1 MKKMSEAIE
10 VNKLRVT
17 VKKTFMINKLILEIY
32 VYKQK

>member
-1 MKKMSEAIE
+1 MKKMSKAIE

>member
-1 MKKMSEAIE
+1 MKKMSKAIE

-17 VKKTFMINKLILEIY
+17 VNKTFMINKLILEIY

>member
-1 MKKMSEAIE
+1 MKKMSKAIE
-10 VNKLRVT
+10 VNKLRDT